1 MTTYRAPVR
10 DMQFVINEL
19 ADLKWFAAVPGFEEV
34 TPDLV
39 EAVLGE
45 AAKLAGEVLAP
56 LNKTGDELGAS
67 WTTDG
72 VVAAEG
78 FA

>member
-1 MTTYRAPVR
+1 
-10 DMQFVINEL
+10 MQFVINEL
-19 ADLKWFAAVPGFEEV
+19 ADLKGFAAIPGFEEV

-56 LNKTGDELGAS
+56 LNQTGD
-67 WTTDG
+67 
-72 VVAAEG
+72 
-78 FA
+78 